1 MAARRILVLVTGD
14 PQKSARPGEAIRM
27 ALGLGSGAHTVSVVL
42 RGPAVALL
50 FPEAEEESRCAE
62 EVEQYLPS
70 LAEALDP
77 GFYVERSALNGR
89 DPGES
94 DVRIIPVDP
103 SDIAKLVAQADRF
116 VIF

>member
-14 PQKSARPGEAIRM
+14 PQQSARPGEAIRM

-42 RGPAVALL
+42 HGPAVALL
-50 FPEAEEESRCAE
+50 FPEAQESRCAE
-62 EVEQYLPS
+62 DVEQYLPS

>member
-1 MAARRILVLVTGD
+1 MAAHHILVLVTGD
-14 PQKSARPGEAIRM
+14 PMKSARPGEAIRM

-42 RGPAVALL
+42 RGAAVTLL
-50 FPEAEEESRCAE
+50 FPEADESACAD

-77 GFYVERSALNGR
+77 GFYVERSALAGR
-89 DPGES
+89 DPAAS
-94 DVRIIPVDP
+94 DYRLIPVDP
-103 SDIAKLVAQADRF
+103 PDIAALVARADRF